1 MSNLGERKKK
11 TNSCAGCM
19 RVLKWI
25 PVLFI
30 LSIIVWSYYAYVVEL
45 CILAIDNTA
54 EKVIFLLFY
63 HIINTLFLWSYWKT
77 IFTPAGTVP
86 STWRIPEVEIERLL
100 RIENQEQQKRLLEYI
115 AKDYPVSNRTLSGSI
130 RFCDKCKIIKPDRSH
145 HCSVCGTCILK
156 MDHHCPWVN
165 NCVNFTNY
173 KFFVLFLGYALLYCL
188 YVALTSL
195 ECFIRFWRSEF
206 VEQGELGGS
215 MGRFHI
221 LFLFFVAF
229 MFAISLISLFGYHVY
244 LLLVN
249 RTTLEAF
256 RAPIFR
262 IGGQDKNGYNLG
274 KLANFQEV
282 FGDDWKLWFL
292 PVFTSQGDGLRY
304 AMRTQQ
310 VYQKPIY
317 NSMGATDARLEVQA
331 TDKLIKNNQTS
342 TTMSSSCNVSSEFRE
357 DDEQQLQLEPKISY
371 LPTAAAAVAAAA
383 GDVSPSHSL
392 IASAVKSASC
402 SSIIANV
409 NNGNVV
415 IAMPDLEVVTQLP
428 DKEQLPEIKLIDAS
442 LQRNVVEIHE
452 IA

>member
-1 MSNLGERKKK
+1 
-11 TNSCAGCM
+11 
-19 RVLKWI
+19 
-25 PVLFI
+25 
-30 LSIIVWSYYAYVVEL
+30 
-45 CILAIDNTA
+45 
-54 EKVIFLLFY
+54 
-63 HIINTLFLWSYWKT
+63 
-77 IFTPAGTVP
+77 
-86 STWRIPEVEIERLL
+86 
-100 RIENQEQQKRLLEYI
+100 
-115 AKDYPVSNRTLSGSI
+115 
-130 RFCDKCKIIKPDRSH
+130 
-145 HCSVCGTCILK
+145 
-156 MDHHCPWVN
+156 
-165 NCVNFTNY
+165 
-173 KFFVLFLGYALLYCL
+173 
-188 YVALTSL
+188 
-195 ECFIRFWRSEF
+195 
-206 VEQGELGGS
+206 

-292 PVFTSQGDGLRY
+292 PVFTSHGDGLRY
-304 AMRTQQ
+304 TMRTQQ

-342 TTMSSSCNVSSEFRE
+342 TTMSSSCNVSSEFRK

-371 LPTAAAAVAAAA
+371 MPIAAAAAAAAA

-392 IASAVKSASC
+392 IASVVKSASC
-402 SSIIANV
+402 SSIIANA

-415 IAMPDLEVVTQLP
+415 IAMPDLELVTQLP
-428 DKEQLPEIKLIDAS
+428 DKEQLPEIKLTDAS